1 MKSRERQRS
10 KANLVSSMEFSTKE
24 GKGLPLQTRALAG
37 SLLYFCFQGAGAG
50 RMWENGQVE
59 DLSPETVASAFFLEA
74 SAPLPYTDLW
84 AWMRAPKPSPSL
96 QLWEKS
102 VMLTLA

>member
-24 GKGLPLQTRALAG
+24 GKGLPPQTRALAG
-37 SLLYFCFQGAGAG
+37 SLLYFCFQGAQAR

-59 DLSPETVASAFFLEA
+59 DLSPGTVGSVGGG
-74 SAPLPYTDLW
+74 
-84 AWMRAPKPSPSL
+84 L
-96 QLWEKS
+96 QEEG
-102 VMLTLA
+102 